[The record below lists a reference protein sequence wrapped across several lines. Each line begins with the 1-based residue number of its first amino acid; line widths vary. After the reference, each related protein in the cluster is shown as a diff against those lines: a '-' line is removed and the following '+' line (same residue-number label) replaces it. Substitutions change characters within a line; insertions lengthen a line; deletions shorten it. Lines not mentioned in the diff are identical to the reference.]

1 MKKVLLT
8 MLIGIS
14 ACICM
19 LILSCASTG
28 ELFYY
33 GTTETEKVMLSVP
46 GNKIIVKYAPEVE
59 SEYVLRKLEKF
70 GKAEKVYEQIF
81 IITLQDPKSLDESLE
96 TLKEEN
102 DVISAN
108 PIYLTSDKQEMGV
121 TDEICLEF
129 NDEVQDNEKM
139 ELLNNFNAVEVSRT
153 QPWEEYFT
161 IISVGKDQNALEVA
175 NRIKESGLV
184 KFAHP
189 NFYAM
194 TYKHSFFPNDEFFPR
209 QFYLHNT
216 GQATNDGHF
225 GTPDADIDAP
235 EAWDITR
242 GVNTITIA
250 VIDEGVER
258 NNNDLSAA
266 RLTILNGS
274 NFASGNLNDPDA
286 AGDGAHGTC
295 CAGIIAAEQNNIQ
308 GISGIAPLCRIMPVR
323 VPFGIVP
330 SSIYADAIN
339 FAWSS
344 GADVL
349 SNSWGYSSTAD
360 IPDITAAI
368 NNAITMGRNGT
379 GSVVVWS
386 AGNTANHNIGNAGF
400 VSYPGCVVVA
410 NVITVGASDRNDQ
423 QANYSPTGA
432 EVDVVAPSHRAYSCQ
447 IAGESF
453 EVWSTDIIGA
463 AGYNSTKNTD
473 CGALPVVGDNLP
485 SAGTNFQDYTGRMG
499 GTSAACPEVAG
510 VAALILSIHPTY
522 TPAQVFSNITNNA
535 DKVGGYTYVGGRCDE
550 MGFGR
555 LNAFNAL
562 SVEVPEKAF
571 FFSTEEDFITFSE
584 KLIQENYKII
594 SDGDL
599 LNAAGTVYKTNYEL
613 LGKFWAGFDLGL
625 DAADVID
632 KEDGLVAFSTE
643 LDDPKGRFTAGDLL
657 TTWGAILPN
666 SALLDAF
673 DIPDEL
679 DLGLDALHFTG
690 EKDAIIKFLEI
701 VKEEG
706 RKFWLENPKALIEYL
721 EKYGVDIWFSTEG
734 TPPLLSP
741 EKPRFLDG
749 DLLSAAKGIIV
760 IPNSKLLPPSV
771 PAGIPERGV
780 DFGLDA
786 VTLDKEKNI
795 EFSTEILYENK
806 LSFTDGDVLLQD
818 DGVTIQNI
826 ELIKPFEPKVEE
838 LGLDALSFYF
848 Y

>member
-8 MLIGIS
+8 TLIVIS

-19 LILSCASTG
+19 FILSCASTG

-33 GTTETEKVMLSVP
+33 GTTEKVMLSVP
-46 GNKIIVKYAPEVE
+46 GNKIIVKYAPKVE
-59 SEYVLRKLEKF
+59 SEYVLQNLEQF
-70 GKAEKVYEQIF
+70 GMAEKVYEQIF
-81 IITLQDPKSLDESLE
+81 IITLQDPTSLEEILE

-108 PIYLTSDKQEMGV
+108 PIYLTSDNQEMGV

-129 NDEVQDNEKM
+129 NDKVKDNEKE
-139 ELLNNFNAVEVSRT
+139 ELLYNFNAVEVSRT

-258 NNNDLSAA
+258 NNNDLPAA

-295 CAGIIAAEQNNIQ
+295 CAGIIAAEQNNTQ

-323 VPFGIVP
+323 VPFGYVP
-330 SSIYADAIN
+330 DSIYADAID

-349 SNSWGYSSTAD
+349 SNSWGYNSTAD
-360 IPDITAAI
+360 KPVITAAI

-386 AGNTANHNIGNAGF
+386 AGNTANHNIDNSGY
-400 VSYPGCVVVA
+400 VSYPGCVAVA

-432 EVDVVAPSHRAYSCQ
+432 AVDVVAPSHRAYSCQ

-463 AGYNSTKNTD
+463 AGYNPTKNTD
-473 CGALPVVGDNLP
+473 CSIDGTLPVVGDNLP

-522 TPAQVFSNITNNA
+522 TPAQVFSDITNNA
-535 DKVGGYTYVGGRCDE
+535 DKVGGYIYVGGRCNE

-562 SVEVPEKAF
+562 SVEVLVEVPEKTV
-571 FFSTEEDFITFSE
+571 FFSTEEDFIT
-584 KLIQENYKII
+584 QGTKII

-599 LNAAGTVYKTNYEL
+599 LNAEGYVYMPNYKL
-613 LGKFWAGFDLGL
+613 LDVFEVNFDLGL

-632 KEDGLVAFSTE
+632 KEDHFVAFSTE
-643 LDDPKGRFTAGDLL
+643 LDDPNDRFTAGDLL
-657 TTWGAILPN
+657 VTNGTILPN
-666 SALLDAF
+666 SALLYAF
-673 DIPDEL
+673 GIPHEL
-679 DLGLDALHFTG
+679 DLGLDAVHFIG
-690 EKDAIIKFLEI
+690 KREYIIEFLNEMEAGGNEHWQQNPEK
-701 VKEEG
+701 V
-706 RKFWLENPKALIEYL
+706 IEYL
-721 EKYGVDIWFSTEG
+721 KDLDIDIWFSTEG

-749 DLLSAAKGIIV
+749 DLLSAATGIIV
-760 IPNSKLLPPSV
+760 IPNSKLLPTSV
-771 PAGIPERGV
+771 PAGIPDLGV

-786 VTLDKEKNI
+786 VTLDEDKVI
-795 EFSTEILYENK
+795 EFSTEILYEGE

-818 DGVTIQNI
+818 DGVKIQNI